1 MPVSNRHQ
9 YAARK
14 AAPTATPTSEYEILD
29 PGHKPDLKGEF
40 AGARVQRRDNK
51 QVVSLTDSQAKFYLD
66 SGSIAPLNVSDGDMA
81 ANRELTTETAHQEG
95 HAAHTRPP
103 QERARSKDK
112 PER

>member
-9 YAARK
+9 YAARRS
-14 AAPTATPTSEYEILD
+14 APKATPTSEYEILD
-29 PGHKPDLKGEF
+29 PAHRPDLKGEF
-40 AGARVQRRDNK
+40 AGAKVQRRGNR
-51 QVVSLTDSQAKFYLD
+51 QVVALTDSQAKFYLD
-66 SGSIAPLNVSDGDMA
+66 SGAIAPLDEESGDKAVNM
-81 ANRELTTETAHQEG
+81 ELSTETAHQEG